1 MFQNFIISIEAV
13 APMFLIMAIGIWV
26 RKLGLLHEQE
36 AKRLNKLVFHVFFP
50 PLMFS
55 NLYGAQIGNAFHG
68 KLIAFSVIMVLL
80 AFAATTAI
88 VMKIEKSNQKRG
100 AMIQAIYRSNFV
112 IMGIPVVSNIFGG
125 ENLATTAVAITVIV
139 PLYNILAVVVLE
151 IFRGGRPSIGH
162 IMKGICTNP
171 LIIGA
176 VLGALTIPLRL
187 ELPTFLESTLFSM
200 KEVATPMALLV
211 LGASLN
217 RKSLEES
224 KRNLTICLLGR
235 LVIVPALALTIGAA
249 IGLRDV
255 AFVTLIAIFAS
266 PTAVSSY
273 TMAEQM
279 DSDGQLAGNCV
290 VFSSALSSIT
300 LFGWIF
306 VFKTMG
312 MF

>member
-1 MFQNFIISIEAV
+1 
-13 APMFLIMAIGIWV
+13 
-26 RKLGLLHEQE
+26 
-36 AKRLNKLVFHVFFP
+36 
-50 PLMFS
+50 
-55 NLYGAQIGNAFHG
+55 
-68 KLIAFSVIMVLL
+68 
-80 AFAATTAI
+80 
-88 VMKIEKSNQKRG
+88 
-100 AMIQAIYRSNFV
+100 
-112 IMGIPVVSNIFGG
+112 
-125 ENLATTAVAITVIV
+125 
-139 PLYNILAVVVLE
+139 
-151 IFRGGRPSIGH
+151 
-162 IMKGICTNP
+162 
-171 LIIGA
+171 
-176 VLGALTIPLRL
+176 
-187 ELPTFLESTLFSM
+187 M

-249 IGLRDV
+249 IGLRDI

-306 VFKTMG
+306 VFKTLG